1 MQATLLLGS
10 SALLQFIAAA
20 LALRLIRITGGRWA
34 WSLIAAAV
42 ALMAVRRSITL
53 TRIFTDGGSM
63 QPDLWAELVALI
75 ISILMVAGLT
85 VVGPLF
91 QSIQRSQE
99 AREASQQRFRNLVDT
114 VDAIVWEADLTRC
127 RFTFVNQRAETL
139 LGHPL
144 HEWTQEPNFWVNHL
158 HPDDREAIVA
168 YCRSQTKDGE
178 DHELEYRTSAADG
191 STVWLSDSVRIVKD
205 NAGRPV
211 GLRGVM
217 IDISARK
224 SGEAERERLEQEL
237 RQSQKMEA
245 VGTLAA
251 GIAHDFNNLLT
262 AIFGYTELAKLHA
275 GNPEATSALEKVE
288 FAAKQAAGVTR
299 SLLTFTRNEPSQ
311 KRPLDVREPMRQA
324 VRVLRRVLP
333 DAVEVI
339 SLLPDQPVWVN
350 ADATQLQQILINLAV
365 NARDAMPEG
374 GELRISLV
382 RQEVSAGDGI
392 HEAQAETTGQAVIT
406 VQDNGT
412 GIPPEVQARIFE
424 PFFTTKPR
432 GQGTGLG
439 MSIVHGIVKD
449 HGGSIALD
457 SKPGQGL
464 SVAVTLPCCLRPDA
478 APDSQAERG
487 GPCGNG
493 ELVIVAEDDQ
503 QVRAITASTLTSA
516 GYDVM
521 QARDGAELMRLF
533 GAHGNEVKLIVV
545 DVDMP
550 KKRGPACLAEIRKT
564 HARIPVV
571 ISTGNVDFELDES
584 LAGQTVLI
592 RKPFRMSQLTKLVH
606 ETLDRAALETGG

>member
-34 WSLIAAAV
+34 WSLIAVAV

-114 VDAIVWEADLTRC
+114 LDAIVWEADLTRC

-168 YCRSQTKDGE
+168 YCRSQTKDAE

-224 SGEAERERLEQEL
+224 SAQAERERLEQEL

-245 VGTLAA
+245 VGTLAV

-299 SLLTFTRNEPSQ
+299 SLLTFTRNERSQ
-311 KRPLDVREPMRQA
+311 KRPLDLREPMRQA

-457 SKPGQGL
+457 SKPGKGL
-464 SVAVTLPCCLRPDA
+464 SVVVTLPCCLRPDA
-478 APDSQAERG
+478 APDSQTERG